1 MKNTSVGTPKRVDY
15 ILPITQAIKI
25 IALIKRNKVISI
37 NLSFLLYLYMK
48 IISNNQE
55 DVKKGNSSY

>member
-1 MKNTSVGTPKRVDY
+1 MKNTSVGTPKRVDNL
-15 ILPITQAIKI
+15 LPITQAIKI